1 MVEKKEKEL
10 VEKES
15 IEASIEKAKIIE
27 KEKKRRLSKEEKKRI
42 EIIKAFANEV
52 LRLYGDLVKSVVLFG
67 STARGDWK
75 KESDIDVFVIID
87 DTKQNITPSFRDKM
101 EEEFDKIARKLSD
114 KLSVQQPYLLTE
126 FWNMVRIGHPIIFN
140 FIREGIPIYDRDVF
154 TPIKRLLQM
163 GEIKPSREAVE
174 KYMERAPKRIERIES
189 SKLYM
194 VAEDCYYAML
204 ETAQAVLMFFGASP
218 PKPADAPD
226 ELRKNLVK
234 LNILKPEYADWLE
247 GVINLR
253 KDIEHRKINKISGK
267 ELDEWIEKA
276 KKFIDEMQKVL
287 IKIELIKREN
297 IIEKSYTI
305 MAETALTL
313 MNALGKKVGKDDDI
327 LKAFEEYLVKPGI
340 VSDVYLEAFSTL
352 CKMKKKMEEGKITE
366 LPKQDIL
373 IHREY
378 VRKFINEAGKILKK
392 RGKMQEEFAT

>member
-1 MVEKKEKEL
+1 MVEKKEREL

-52 LRLYGDLVKSVVLFG
+52 LKLYGDLVKSVVLFG